1 MSSFVLGKAWLGGW
15 GICYFLQ
22 HFLSTPEREKKKE
35 REGEERE
42 EGEEDAER
50 GKEQGKEEV
59 NLFFPNRN
67 SEEFRQRKF
76 SSYQHIENNPSPI
89 GIISG
94 NIFTNILPTYS
105 GSQLLIVFLSE

>member
-22 HFLSTPEREKKKE
+22 HLLSTPEREKKKE

-59 NLFFPNRN
+59 NLFFPTGIQKSLDR
-67 SEEFRQRKF
+67 
-76 SSYQHIENNPSPI
+76 ENPPPI
-89 GIISG
+89 
-94 NIFTNILPTYS
+94 NILKTIHL
-105 GSQLLIVFLSE
+105 Q